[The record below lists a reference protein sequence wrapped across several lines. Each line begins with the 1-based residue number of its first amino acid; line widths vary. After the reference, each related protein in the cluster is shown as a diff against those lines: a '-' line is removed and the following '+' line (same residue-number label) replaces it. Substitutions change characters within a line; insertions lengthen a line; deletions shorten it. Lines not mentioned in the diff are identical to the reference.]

1 MSNTM
6 INTKELKEILEN
18 QSSLLLDL
26 RPAEAFLNGFIPGS
40 ISAGV
45 STKYDKWI
53 LEAIGGEPVVLITEA
68 GKEKTGIDR
77 FEKLVA
83 ADLLYVL
90 EGGYDAWVQAAQQS
104 DLVIEVEADELALD
118 LPYDSSLQLID
129 LRGEEEFEASH
140 VSKAQHIPLAELV
153 DLATIANFDEDQQ
166 LYLYC
171 GGGQRSL
178 LAASLIKRQGVH
190 NLRVVA
196 GGFPAI
202 ELEKSITLTQKQ
214 DHSG

>member
-1 MSNTM
+1 M

-83 ADLLYVL
+83 AELLYVL

-202 ELEKSITLTQKQ
+202 ELEKSIALTQKQ